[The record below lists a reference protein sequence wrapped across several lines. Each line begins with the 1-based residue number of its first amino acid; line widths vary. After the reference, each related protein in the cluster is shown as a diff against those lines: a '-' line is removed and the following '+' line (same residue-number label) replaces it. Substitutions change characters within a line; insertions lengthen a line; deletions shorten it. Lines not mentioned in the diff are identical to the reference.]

1 MQTERLGF
9 LALLIFL
16 GCGTDP
22 ESSAE
27 YASLRS
33 ALVGTYSFAGATNVA
48 VDDARAY
55 IATGSGLGVLDLT
68 TGSQTTYSLATDDV
82 AVSGNLVYAL
92 DAVAPGRPVGV
103 LNRGGN
109 GTLRILSFAT
119 PASPSFA
126 APAID
131 IPVGPYSGVTAAGS
145 RFIVSGGTGLLTAGT
160 LTGGK
165 LATNFNRDL
174 GAGQPDVL
182 LSPDGSQAYVSTDF
196 DRDTVG
202 ITVLSMAT
210 GATLDS
216 IPLASGTLHVFTTP
230 GQFAPANFALES
242 AVVPGKNLLL
252 TAHVD
257 GLAAIDLLRLDN
269 NMNTSPIVRS
279 LSASALGITPISVEV
294 YGNTA
299 YVVGSSPAPQLVTV
313 DIDTFRVLTRRSL
326 SGTPTSVAVNATSVV
341 VANRSGV
348 QVLLR

>member
-1 MQTERLGF
+1 
-9 LALLIFL
+9 
-16 GCGTDP
+16 
-22 ESSAE
+22 
-27 YASLRS
+27 
-33 ALVGTYSFAGATNVA
+33 
-48 VDDARAY
+48 
-55 IATGSGLGVLDLT
+55 
-68 TGSQTTYSLATDDV
+68 
-82 AVSGNLVYAL
+82 
-92 DAVAPGRPVGV
+92 
-103 LNRGGN
+103 
-109 GTLRILSFAT
+109 
-119 PASPSFA
+119 
-126 APAID
+126 
-131 IPVGPYSGVTAAGS
+131 
-145 RFIVSGGTGLLTAGT
+145 
-160 LTGGK
+160 
-165 LATNFNRDL
+165 
-174 GAGQPDVL
+174 
-182 LSPDGSQAYVSTDF
+182 
-196 DRDTVG
+196 
-202 ITVLSMAT
+202 MAT

-257 GLAAIDLLRLDN
+257 GLAAIDLRRLDN

-348 QVLLR
+348 QVLAR